1 MGIGCFIEEGNREQK
16 KLFSISYSLS
26 GSNKPLQ
33 LPSSIFQVGYKSSS
47 QILYSLLPVPCSLL
61 INNSNFQAVGAEF
74 PRPSNKDRTSMLQEA
89 RTRLFVP
96 EPSEDLIAN
105 EPWSIENYADG
116 LMDELFADIDY
127 ILDVSDNLPSQTVTH
142 SSQKKSSHSVPGVSG
157 QAQRQSP
164 PESLPPQMV
173 TIPQIILPKTLNQ
186 PLQSVAQENHKQ
198 LSTVVFDTATVKP
211 VSKKRQKSSPALGNL
226 LIVGTTLG
234 VAIAGIIYL
243 VQSGVIYLFNTK
255 LPESALLLPQPQPPL
270 PVKTEIEAELVDYML
285 QALAVME
292 KQETTPNQKSFTLG
306 FSNQANTK
314 QIALGNEQATG
325 NLPALP
331 LLANNTR
338 TAPNRSG
345 KVVERIYVPVYQAPS
360 PMRYALPA
368 IPGTPTLVPQV
379 ASVLQGSQPNV
390 VKNVLNTVRQA
401 AKPVTV
407 NMLAAAVRGELKP
420 VAAKTAPITVQQ
432 TPKPLPALPVVPLRA
447 ALAPESEPTITQEQ
461 VYPPT
466 AIALASS
473 NTLEGLLELG
483 NKSAALFKIDGV
495 TRRINMGESI
505 GSSGWTLVDVSNG
518 EAVIRRNGEVRSI
531 YAGQKL

>member
-1 MGIGCFIEEGNREQK
+1 
-16 KLFSISYSLS
+16 
-26 GSNKPLQ
+26 
-33 LPSSIFQVGYKSSS
+33 
-47 QILYSLLPVPCSLL
+47 
-61 INNSNFQAVGAEF
+61 
-74 PRPSNKDRTSMLQEA
+74 MLQEA
-89 RTRLFVP
+89 STRLIVP
-96 EPSEDLIAN
+96 EPSEDLITN

-127 ILDVSDNLPSQTVTH
+127 ILDASGNLPSQTVRH
-142 SSQKKSSHSVPGVSG
+142 SSQNRSSHSVAGVSA

-164 PESLPPQMV
+164 PEYVPLQTV
-173 TIPQIILPKTLNQ
+173 TIPQITLNQ
-186 PLQSVAQENHKQ
+186 GVQSVAQDNHKQ
-198 LSTVVFDTATVKP
+198 LSTVVFGTSTVKS
-211 VSKKRQKSSPALGNL
+211 VSRKRQKTSSVLGKL

-234 VAIAGIIYL
+234 VAIASTIYL
-243 VQSGVIYLFNTK
+243 VQSGVVYLLNNK
-255 LPESALLLPQPQPPL
+255 LPESALLLPQPQAQL

-285 QALAVME
+285 QSLAVID
-292 KQETTPNQKSFTLG
+292 KQGAKSNQKSFNPG
-306 FSNQANTK
+306 FSSQANTN
-314 QIALGNEQATG
+314 QIALGRQQATG

-331 LLANNTR
+331 LLANNTPP
-338 TAPNRSG
+338 APNRSG
-345 KVVERIYVPVYQAPS
+345 SVVERIYVPVYQAPS

-368 IPGTPTLVPQV
+368 IPGTPTLLPKVTSALRV
-379 ASVLQGSQPNV
+379 SQPNV
-390 VKNVLNTVRQA
+390 VKTALNTVRQA
-401 AKPVTV
+401 AKPVSV
-407 NMLAAAVRGELKP
+407 NTMFAAAVRAELKP
-420 VAAKTAPITVQQ
+420 VAAKTAPIRVRQ

-461 VYPPT
+461 VYPAT
-466 AIALASS
+466 AIAVAPS

>member
-1 MGIGCFIEEGNREQK
+1 
-16 KLFSISYSLS
+16 
-26 GSNKPLQ
+26 
-33 LPSSIFQVGYKSSS
+33 
-47 QILYSLLPVPCSLL
+47 
-61 INNSNFQAVGAEF
+61 
-74 PRPSNKDRTSMLQEA
+74 MLKEA
-89 RTRLFVP
+89 STRLIVP

-127 ILDVSDNLPSQTVTH
+127 ILDVSDNLPSQTVRHTKQNK
-142 SSQKKSSHSVPGVSG
+142 SSQSFARVSSQSSTEYVP
-157 QAQRQSP
+157 QQT
-164 PESLPPQMV
+164 V
-173 TIPQIILPKTLNQ
+173 TIPQIIANTLNQ
-186 PLQSVAQENHKQ
+186 PTQSVAQDNHKH
-198 LSTVVFDTATVKP
+198 LSTVVFDSGTIKS
-211 VSKKRQKSSPALGNL
+211 VSRKRQKTSPALGKL

-234 VAIAGIIYL
+234 VAIASMIYL
-243 VQSGVIYLFNTK
+243 VQSGVVYLLNSK
-255 LPESALLLPQPQPPL
+255 LPESALLVQQPQSQL

-285 QALAVME
+285 GALAVID
-292 KQETTPNQKSFTLG
+292 KQEAKSNQKSVSPG
-306 FSNQANTK
+306 FSTQANTN
-314 QIALGNEQATG
+314 QIALGNGQASG
-325 NLPALP
+325 NLPAIP
-331 LLANNTR
+331 LLANNTPP
-338 TAPNRSG
+338 APNRSG
-345 KVVERIYVPVYQAPS
+345 NVVERIYVPVYQAPS

-368 IPGTPTLVPQV
+368 IPGTPKLLPQV
-379 ASVLQGSQPNV
+379 ASALQASQPNV
-390 VKNVLNTVRQA
+390 VKNALNTVRQA
-401 AKPVTV
+401 SKPVSV
-407 NMLAAAVRGELKP
+407 NMLAAAVRAELKP
-420 VAAKTAPITVQQ
+420 VAGKTAPITVRQ

-466 AIALASS
+466 AIAQAPT

>member
-1 MGIGCFIEEGNREQK
+1 
-16 KLFSISYSLS
+16 
-26 GSNKPLQ
+26 
-33 LPSSIFQVGYKSSS
+33 
-47 QILYSLLPVPCSLL
+47 
-61 INNSNFQAVGAEF
+61 
-74 PRPSNKDRTSMLQEA
+74 MLQEA
-89 RTRLFVP
+89 STRLIVP

-127 ILDVSDNLPSQTVTH
+127 ILDVSGNLPSQTVRH
-142 SSQKKSSHSVPGVSG
+142 SSQNKSNQSVAGVSPKYQG
-157 QAQRQSP
+157 HSEYVPLQTVTM
-164 PESLPPQMV
+164 PEIMLSD
-173 TIPQIILPKTLNQ
+173 TLNQ
-186 PLQSVAQENHKQ
+186 RVQSVAQNDHKQ
-198 LSTVVFDTATVKP
+198 LSTVVFGATTVKS
-211 VSKKRQKSSPALGNL
+211 VTRKRQKTSPALGKL

-243 VQSGVIYLFNTK
+243 VQSGVVYLLNSR
-255 LPESALLLPQPQPPL
+255 LPESALLVPQPQSQL

-285 QALAVME
+285 QALAVID
-292 KQETTPNQKSFTLG
+292 KQRPKSDQKSFSPG
-306 FSNQANTK
+306 FSSQTNTN
-314 QIALGNEQATG
+314 QIALGNGQTTG

-331 LLANNTR
+331 LLANNTPP
-338 TAPNRSG
+338 APNRSG
-345 KVVERIYVPVYQAPS
+345 NVVERIYVPVYQAPS

-368 IPGTPTLVPQV
+368 IPGTPTLLPQV

-390 VKNVLNTVRQA
+390 VKTALNTVRQA

-407 NMLAAAVRGELKP
+407 NMLAAAVRSELKP
-420 VAAKTAPITVQQ
+420 VAGKTAPITVRQK
-432 TPKPLPALPVVPLRA
+432 PNPLPALPVVPLRE

-461 VYPPT
+461 VYPAT
-466 AIALASS
+466 AIAVAPS

-505 GSSGWTLVDVSNG
+505 GSSGWTLVEVSNG

>member
-1 MGIGCFIEEGNREQK
+1 
-16 KLFSISYSLS
+16 
-26 GSNKPLQ
+26 
-33 LPSSIFQVGYKSSS
+33 
-47 QILYSLLPVPCSLL
+47 
-61 INNSNFQAVGAEF
+61 
-74 PRPSNKDRTSMLQEA
+74 MLQEA
-89 RTRLFVP
+89 STRLIVP

-127 ILDVSDNLPSQTVTH
+127 ILDVSSNLPSQTVKH
-142 SSQKKSSHSVPGVSG
+142 SSQNKSSQSVTGVSP
-157 QAQRQSP
+157 QPQRQSP
-164 PESLPPQMV
+164 PENVLQ
-173 TIPQIILPKTLNQ
+173 TIKIPQIILPNTLNQ
-186 PLQSVAQENHKQ
+186 PIQSVAQDNHKH
-198 LSTVVFDTATVKP
+198 LSTVVFGSPTVKP
-211 VSKKRQKSSPALGNL
+211 VSRKRQKSSRNLGKL

-243 VQSGVIYLFNTK
+243 IESGVIYLLNTK
-255 LPESALLLPQPQPPL
+255 LPESALLVPQPQLQL

-285 QALAVME
+285 QALAVID
-292 KQETTPNQKSFTLG
+292 KQGASNQKSLSPRF
-306 FSNQANTK
+306 FSQTNTN
-314 QIALGNEQATG
+314 QIALARGQTTG

-331 LLANNTR
+331 LLANNTPP
-338 TAPNRSG
+338 TPNRSSS
-345 KVVERIYVPVYQAPS
+345 VVERIYVPVYQAPS
-360 PMRYALPA
+360 PMHYALPA
-368 IPGTPTLVPQV
+368 IPGNPTLLPQV

-390 VKNVLNTVRQA
+390 VKTALNTVRQA

-407 NMLAAAVRGELKP
+407 NMLAAAVRAELKP
-420 VAAKTAPITVQQ
+420 VTAKTAPITVRQ
-432 TPKPLPALPVVPLRA
+432 TPKPLPALPVVPLRE
-447 ALAPESEPTITQEQ
+447 ALAPSEPTITQEE

-466 AIALASS
+466 AIADAPS

>member
-1 MGIGCFIEEGNREQK
+1 
-16 KLFSISYSLS
+16 
-26 GSNKPLQ
+26 
-33 LPSSIFQVGYKSSS
+33 
-47 QILYSLLPVPCSLL
+47 
-61 INNSNFQAVGAEF
+61 
-74 PRPSNKDRTSMLQEA
+74 MLQEA
-89 RTRLFVP
+89 STRLIVP
-96 EPSEDLIAN
+96 EPSEDLITN

-127 ILDVSDNLPSQTVTH
+127 ILDASGNLPSQTFRH
-142 SSQKKSSHSVPGVSG
+142 SSQNRSSHSVAGVSA

-164 PESLPPQMV
+164 PEYVPLQTV
-173 TIPQIILPKTLNQ
+173 TIPQIILPDTLNQ
-186 PLQSVAQENHKQ
+186 AVTQNNHKQ
-198 LSTVVFDTATVKP
+198 LSTVVFDTSTVKP
-211 VSKKRQKSSPALGNL
+211 VSRKRQKTSSVLGKL

-234 VAIAGIIYL
+234 VAIASTIYL
-243 VQSGVIYLFNTK
+243 VQSGVVYLLNNK
-255 LPESALLLPQPQPPL
+255 LPESALLLPQSQSRL

-285 QALAVME
+285 QALAVID
-292 KQETTPNQKSFTLG
+292 KQGAKSNQKSFNPG
-306 FSNQANTK
+306 FSSQANTN
-314 QIALGNEQATG
+314 QIALGREQVTG

-331 LLANNTR
+331 LLANNTPP
-338 TAPNRSG
+338 APNRSG
-345 KVVERIYVPVYQAPS
+345 SVVERIYVPVYQAPS

-368 IPGTPTLVPQV
+368 IPGTPTLLPQV
-379 ASVLQGSQPNV
+379 ASALRVSQPNV
-390 VKNVLNTVRQA
+390 VKTALNTVRQA

-407 NMLAAAVRGELKP
+407 NMLAAAVRAELKP
-420 VAAKTAPITVQQ
+420 VAAKTAPITVRQ

-461 VYPPT
+461 VYPAT
-466 AIALASS
+466 AIAEAPS

-518 EAVIRRNGEVRSI
+518 EAVVRRNGEVRSI

>member
-1 MGIGCFIEEGNREQK
+1 
-16 KLFSISYSLS
+16 
-26 GSNKPLQ
+26 
-33 LPSSIFQVGYKSSS
+33 
-47 QILYSLLPVPCSLL
+47 
-61 INNSNFQAVGAEF
+61 
-74 PRPSNKDRTSMLQEA
+74 MLQQA
-89 RTRLFVP
+89 STRLIVP
-96 EPSEDLIAN
+96 EPSEDLITN

-127 ILDVSDNLPSQTVTH
+127 ILDVSGNLLSQTVRH
-142 SSQKKSSHSVPGVSG
+142 SNQNKSNHSVAGVFA

-164 PESLPPQMV
+164 SEYVPVQTA
-173 TIPQIILPKTLNQ
+173 TIPQIILPNTLNQ
-186 PLQSVAQENHKQ
+186 AVHSVAQDNHKQ
-198 LSTVVFDTATVKP
+198 LSTVIFDPANVEP
-211 VSKKRQKSSPALGNL
+211 VSRKRQKTSPVLGKL
-226 LIVGTTLG
+226 LIVATTLG
-234 VAIAGIIYL
+234 VAIASTIYL

-255 LPESALLLPQPQPPL
+255 LPESALIVPQPQSRL

-285 QALAVME
+285 QSLAVID
-292 KQETTPNQKSFTLG
+292 KQGAKSNQKSFSLG
-306 FSNQANTK
+306 FSNQANTN
-314 QIALGNEQATG
+314 QIALNREQATG
-325 NLPALP
+325 NLPPLPP
-331 LLANNTR
+331 LLANNTPP
-338 TAPNRSG
+338 APNPPNRSG
-345 KVVERIYVPVYQAPS
+345 SVVERIYVPVYQAPS

-368 IPGTPTLVPQV
+368 IPGTPTLLPQV
-379 ASVLQGSQPNV
+379 ASALRLSQPNV
-390 VKNVLNTVRQA
+390 VKTALNTVRQA

-407 NMLAAAVRGELKP
+407 NMLAAAVQTELKP
-420 VAAKTAPITVQQ
+420 VAAKTAPITVRQ

-466 AIALASS
+466 AIAEAPS

-518 EAVIRRNGEVRSI
+518 EAVVRRNGEVRSI

>member
-1 MGIGCFIEEGNREQK
+1 
-16 KLFSISYSLS
+16 
-26 GSNKPLQ
+26 
-33 LPSSIFQVGYKSSS
+33 
-47 QILYSLLPVPCSLL
+47 
-61 INNSNFQAVGAEF
+61 
-74 PRPSNKDRTSMLQEA
+74 MLQEA
-89 RTRLFVP
+89 STRLIVP

-127 ILDVSDNLPSQTVTH
+127 ILDVSDNLPSQTVRYGR
-142 SSQKKSSHSVPGVSG
+142 QNKSNQSF
-157 QAQRQSP
+157 QAQRHSP
-164 PESLPPQMV
+164 PEYVPLQTV
-173 TIPQIILPKTLNQ
+173 TIPQIILPNG
-186 PLQSVAQENHKQ
+186 QSVTQDNHKH
-198 LSTVVFDTATVKP
+198 LSTVVFDNATIKP
-211 VSKKRQKSSPALGNL
+211 ASRKRQKSSRTLGKL

-243 VQSGVIYLFNTK
+243 VQSGVVYLLNPNLTQQAF
-255 LPESALLLPQPQPPL
+255 LVPQSQL
-270 PVKTEIEAELVDYML
+270 PVKTEIEADLVDYML
-285 QALAVME
+285 GALAVID
-292 KQETTPNQKSFTLG
+292 KQELKSNQKSFISR
-306 FSNQANTK
+306 FSNQTNTN
-314 QIALGNEQATG
+314 QIALGSGQTTG
-325 NLPALP
+325 NLPPLP
-331 LLANNTR
+331 LLANNTPP
-338 TAPNRSG
+338 APNRSG
-345 KVVERIYVPVYQAPS
+345 SVVERIYVPVYQAPS

-368 IPGTPTLVPQV
+368 IPGSPALLPRV
-379 ASVLQGSQPNV
+379 ASALQASQPNV
-390 VKNVLNTVRQA
+390 VKSALNTVRQA

-407 NMLAAAVRGELKP
+407 NMLAAAVRAELKP
-420 VAAKTAPITVQQ
+420 VAGRTAPITVRQ

-466 AIALASS
+466 AIAVAPS

-505 GSSGWTLVDVSNG
+505 GQSGWTLVEVSNG

>member
-1 MGIGCFIEEGNREQK
+1 
-16 KLFSISYSLS
+16 
-26 GSNKPLQ
+26 
-33 LPSSIFQVGYKSSS
+33 
-47 QILYSLLPVPCSLL
+47 
-61 INNSNFQAVGAEF
+61 
-74 PRPSNKDRTSMLQEA
+74 MLQEA
-89 RTRLFVP
+89 STRLIVP
-96 EPSEDLIAN
+96 EPSEDLITN

-127 ILDVSDNLPSQTVTH
+127 ILDASGNLPSQTVRH
-142 SSQKKSSHSVPGVSG
+142 SSQNRSSHSVAGVSA
-157 QAQRQSP
+157 QAQHQSP
-164 PESLPPQMV
+164 PEYVPPQTV
-173 TIPQIILPKTLNQ
+173 TIPQIILPNTLNQ
-186 PLQSVAQENHKQ
+186 GVQSVAQDNHKQ
-198 LSTVVFDTATVKP
+198 LSTFVFDTSTVKS
-211 VSKKRQKSSPALGNL
+211 VSRKRQKTSLVLGKL

-234 VAIAGIIYL
+234 VAIASTIYL
-243 VQSGVIYLFNTK
+243 VQSGVVYLLNNK
-255 LPESALLLPQPQPPL
+255 LPESALLLPQSQSRL

-285 QALAVME
+285 QALAVID
-292 KQETTPNQKSFTLG
+292 KQGAKSNQKSFNPG
-306 FSNQANTK
+306 FSSQANTN
-314 QIALGNEQATG
+314 QIALGRQQATG

-331 LLANNTR
+331 LLANNTPP
-338 TAPNRSG
+338 APNRSG
-345 KVVERIYVPVYQAPS
+345 SVVERIYVPVYQAPS

-368 IPGTPTLVPQV
+368 IPGTPTLLPQV
-379 ASVLQGSQPNV
+379 ASALRVSQPNV
-390 VKNVLNTVRQA
+390 VKTALNTVRQA

-407 NMLAAAVRGELKP
+407 NMLAAAVRAELKP
-420 VAAKTAPITVQQ
+420 VAAKTAPITVRQ

-461 VYPPT
+461 VYPAT
-466 AIALASS
+466 AIAVAPS

>member
-1 MGIGCFIEEGNREQK
+1 
-16 KLFSISYSLS
+16 
-26 GSNKPLQ
+26 
-33 LPSSIFQVGYKSSS
+33 
-47 QILYSLLPVPCSLL
+47 
-61 INNSNFQAVGAEF
+61 
-74 PRPSNKDRTSMLQEA
+74 MLQEA
-89 RTRLFVP
+89 STRLIVP
-96 EPSEDLIAN
+96 EPSEDLITN

-127 ILDVSDNLPSQTVTH
+127 ILDASGNLPSQTVRH
-142 SSQKKSSHSVPGVSG
+142 SSQNRSSHSVAGVSA

-164 PESLPPQMV
+164 PEYVPLQTV
-173 TIPQIILPKTLNQ
+173 RIPQIILPNTLNQ
-186 PLQSVAQENHKQ
+186 AVAQDNHKQ
-198 LSTVVFDTATVKP
+198 LSTVIFDTATVKP
-211 VSKKRQKSSPALGNL
+211 VSRKRQKTSPVLGKL

-234 VAIAGIIYL
+234 VAIASMIYL
-243 VQSGVIYLFNTK
+243 VQSGVVYLLNTK
-255 LPESALLLPQPQPPL
+255 LPESALLLPQSQSRL

-285 QALAVME
+285 QSLAVID
-292 KQETTPNQKSFTLG
+292 KQGAKSNQKSFNPG
-306 FSNQANTK
+306 FSSQANTN
-314 QIALGNEQATG
+314 QIALGRQQATG

-331 LLANNTR
+331 LLANNTPP
-338 TAPNRSG
+338 APNRSG
-345 KVVERIYVPVYQAPS
+345 SVVERIYVPVYQAPS

-368 IPGTPTLVPQV
+368 IPGTPTLLPQV
-379 ASVLQGSQPNV
+379 ASALRASQPNV
-390 VKNVLNTVRQA
+390 VKTALNTVRQA

-407 NMLAAAVRGELKP
+407 NMMAAAVRAELKS
-420 VAAKTAPITVQQ
+420 VAAKTAPITVRQ

-466 AIALASS
+466 AIAVAPS

-495 TRRINMGESI
+495 TRRINMGEGI

-518 EAVIRRNGEVRSI
+518 EAVVRRNGEVRSI

>member
-1 MGIGCFIEEGNREQK
+1 
-16 KLFSISYSLS
+16 
-26 GSNKPLQ
+26 
-33 LPSSIFQVGYKSSS
+33 
-47 QILYSLLPVPCSLL
+47 
-61 INNSNFQAVGAEF
+61 
-74 PRPSNKDRTSMLQEA
+74 MLKEA
-89 RTRLFVP
+89 STRLIIP

-116 LMDELFADIDY
+116 LMDELFADIDC
-127 ILDVSDNLPSQTVTH
+127 ILDCSGNLPSQTVRH
-142 SSQKKSSHSVPGVSG
+142 SNQKKSGQSVAGVSP
-157 QAQRQSP
+157 QPQRQSP
-164 PESLPPQMV
+164 PENVLQTV
-173 TIPQIILPKTLNQ
+173 TMPQIILPNTLNQ
-186 PLQSVAQENHKQ
+186 SVQSVPQNKHKQ
-198 LSTVVFDTATVKP
+198 LSTVLFDSATVTP
-211 VSKKRQKSSPALGNL
+211 VSRKRQKSSRTLGKL

-243 VQSGVIYLFNTK
+243 VQSGVVYLLNTN
-255 LPESALLLPQPQPPL
+255 LTQPALLVPQPQSQL

-285 QALAVME
+285 GALAVID
-292 KQETTPNQKSFTLG
+292 KQETTPNQKSVSPG
-306 FSNQANTK
+306 FSSQANTN
-314 QIALGNEQATG
+314 QIALARERVTG
-325 NLPALP
+325 NLPPLP
-331 LLANNTR
+331 LLANNTPP
-338 TAPNRSG
+338 APNRSG
-345 KVVERIYVPVYQAPS
+345 SVVERIYVPVYQAPS

-368 IPGTPTLVPQV
+368 IPGTPTLLPQV
-379 ASVLQGSQPNV
+379 ASALRGSQPNV
-390 VKNVLNTVRQA
+390 VKTALNTVRQA

-407 NMLAAAVRGELKP
+407 NMLAAAVRAELKP
-420 VAAKTAPITVQQ
+420 VAAKTAPISVRQ

-466 AIALASS
+466 AIAEAPS

-483 NKSAALFKIDGV
+483 NKSAALFKVDGV